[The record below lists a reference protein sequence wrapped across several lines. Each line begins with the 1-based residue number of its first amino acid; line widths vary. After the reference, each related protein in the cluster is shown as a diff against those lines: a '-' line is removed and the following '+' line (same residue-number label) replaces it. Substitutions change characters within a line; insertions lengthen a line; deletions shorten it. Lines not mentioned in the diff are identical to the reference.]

1 MLFSETS
8 AAVKL
13 ALGETQLVTN
23 TRKFLEENG
32 ICLDAFNQVKY
43 NSSYLFMYRCEI
55 YGFFYIIF
63 NFKAA
68 KKRSK
73 TVILVK
79 NLPAGT
85 VYEELVQTFQPFG
98 TIARLVIPPHGITAL
113 IEFVEPSEA
122 KQAFSKLAYSK
133 FKYLPLYLEWAPD
146 NVFLKPA
153 ETQIKSEEKPVK
165 EEKVENPQK
174 SVTDTTKKENTGD
187 ESDEDLPEPNTTLFV
202 KGLNFETEENT
213 LKRVFKTKN

>member
-1 MLFSETS
+1 MIDFH
-8 AAVKL
+8 
-13 ALGETQLVTN
+13 
-23 TRKFLEENG
+23 
-32 ICLDAFNQVKY
+32 
-43 NSSYLFMYRCEI
+43 
-55 YGFFYIIF
+55 
-63 NFKAA
+63 FKAA

-85 VYEELVQTFQPFG
+85 VYDELVNTFKPFG

-153 ETQIKSEEKPVK
+153 ETVIKTTETIIKTGSPTK
-165 EEKVENPQK
+165 EKVENN
-174 SVTDTTKKENTGD
+174 TNKKEVV
-187 ESDEDLPEPNTTLFV
+187 EEEEDEDEPEPNTTLFV
-202 KGLNFETEENT
+202 KGLNFETDEES
-213 LKRVFKTKN
+213 LKKVI